1 MNTNMRDALFFPRRS
16 LLLRAERESIA
27 RTKEKSKEMP
37 IDGETIKAG
46 YHEASGWKGET
57 G

>member
-1 MNTNMRDALFFPRRS
+1 MNTNMRDALFFFRRS

-46 YHEASGWKGET
+46 YHEASVWKGET